1 MPHSTQSRTAAP
13 RLLLVGLLPGLGGM
27 HMPRHLART
36 GCELVFAGID
46 TCMASRSSHVRERLS
61 WGGDSEALTVGAL
74 SAFIERCRPDWIV
87 PIDELATFRLQYL
100 ARRASQPGAS
110 LLPPAMVAL
119 LLRSLGEAQGY
130 ALHVVRQKCHDI
142 ARRAGIAVPEQVLI
156 RSLEDMIGFAARCGY
171 PFVLKREQSM
181 GGMAVFIVDDESAA
195 RSLAS
200 RHKPGQDDTPWVA
213 QAHVPGTLGMHAV
226 FADHG
231 HVLAAVS
238 AVQIRRRSQRPTA
251 PSSVVRLCSHAG
263 MTSAATAFI
272 AASGASG
279 FHGWDFQLDAHG
291 QAVMI
296 EHNPRPISITHLGGL
311 IGSDLCAALA
321 GLLGQPVGTAPVAG
335 AMRDVALFPDEWWRN
350 ARSPLLHGPFHDAP
364 WDDPALLAATTARRG
379 RFV

>member
-1 MPHSTQSRTAAP
+1 MPHSMPPGAAAP

-36 GCELVFAGID
+36 GCDLVFAGID

-61 WGGDSEALTVGAL
+61 WGAGSEALTV

-87 PIDELATFRLQYL
+87 PIDELATFRLQSL

-110 LLPPAMVAL
+110 LLPPAMLAL
-119 LLRSLGEAQGY
+119 LLRSLGEPQGY
-130 ALHVVRQKCHDI
+130 ALHGVRQKCHAI
-142 ARRAGIAVPEQVLI
+142 ARSAGIAVPEQVPI
-156 RSLEDMIGFAARCGY
+156 RSLEDMIGFAARSAY

-181 GGMAVFIVDDESAA
+181 GGTGVFIVADENAA

-200 RHKPGQDDTPWVA
+200 RHKPGQEGTPWVA

-226 FADHG
+226 FADQG
-231 HVLAAVS
+231 QVLAAVG

-251 PSSVVRLCSHAG
+251 PSSVVRLCSHEG
-263 MTSAATAFI
+263 MAAAAAAFV

-291 QAVMI
+291 EAVMI

-321 GLLGQPVGTAPVAG
+321 GLLGLPAGTAPVAG
-335 AMRDVALFPDEWWRN
+335 RMRDVALFPDEWRRD
-350 ARSPLLHGPFHDAP
+350 ARSPLLNGPFHDAP
-364 WDDPALLAATTARRG
+364 WDDPALLAATTATRG